1 MEVTSRWNAGDD
13 RQPSLRR
20 SAATKWNGY
29 AQVEI
34 PYYLLVDRDPMR
46 AQVILYANP
55 DRAAGAYAHLQ
66 SWEFGETVR
75 LPEPFGVVIATDDWE
90 PWR

>member
-1 MEVTSRWNAGDD
+1 MEVASRWNAGDY
-13 RQPSLRR
+13 RQPTLRR

-29 AQVEI
+29 ALVEI
-34 PYYLLVDRDPMR
+34 PYYLLVDRDPKR
-46 AQVILYANP
+46 AQAILYANP
-55 DRAAGAYAHLQ
+55 DRAAGVYAHVQ

-75 LPEPFGVVIATDDWE
+75 LPEPFGVVISTDGRE